1 MQLALRTAR
10 TFWLKKN
17 VRWSAVR
24 PAPAAAGD
32 PHWCHGFCQRDN
44 KQNNI
49 ITLHRTTSAK
59 TRATATLRQLHIP
72 PNVTSNAMK
81 TIYSILTGL
90 LFLLTSC
97 NNLTTNNR
105 KNFIESEPTFFDL
118 RNGGWLT
125 NNWIRKPE
133 NLLTIHETFKKVGY
147 MNLITDN
154 LLFDNPLIIQDIYI
168 NKQASHLLDSLELTY
183 NQLDIKDKYYREFW
197 QRRKVEKN
205 DSAVYIIIKE
215 INFAIK
221 NKMGSGVLSLN
232 TNPKLVNDTLANLLQ
247 IEYRTDSLTLDLAQ
261 QDFETLRLLGFHQSA
276 YNLLFETYKYQD
288 LNWNRDSLV
297 KTLNQSDKYICPW
310 FQDNTK

>member
-1 MQLALRTAR
+1 
-10 TFWLKKN
+10 
-17 VRWSAVR
+17 
-24 PAPAAAGD
+24 
-32 PHWCHGFCQRDN
+32 
-44 KQNNI
+44 
-49 ITLHRTTSAK
+49 
-59 TRATATLRQLHIP
+59 
-72 PNVTSNAMK
+72 MK

-105 KNFIESEPTFFDL
+105 KNFIESEPTFFEL

>member
-1 MQLALRTAR
+1 
-10 TFWLKKN
+10 
-17 VRWSAVR
+17 
-24 PAPAAAGD
+24 
-32 PHWCHGFCQRDN
+32 
-44 KQNNI
+44 
-49 ITLHRTTSAK
+49 
-59 TRATATLRQLHIP
+59 
-72 PNVTSNAMK
+72 MK

>member
-1 MQLALRTAR
+1 
-10 TFWLKKN
+10 
-17 VRWSAVR
+17 
-24 PAPAAAGD
+24 
-32 PHWCHGFCQRDN
+32 
-44 KQNNI
+44 
-49 ITLHRTTSAK
+49 
-59 TRATATLRQLHIP
+59 
-72 PNVTSNAMK
+72 MK

-168 NKQASHLLDSLELTY
+168 NKQGSHLLDSLELTY

-197 QRRKVEKN
+197 KRRKVEKN